1 MKPEPQTKRTV
12 LYGTIMNEQPDKV
25 QMRWTDS
32 RTHESVE
39 GFVMSSTISDR
50 ATLSDGTTALFLTDG
65 EAHGTTIR
73 VADTYF
79 CQADGAEQQ
88 DAQDMWIENGVAPS
102 APSLSPAPS
111 VAPTVAPTVAPS
123 LSPAPSMSQAPTMN
137 EDYDDSVPVISGGMV
152 MEVAAETVEL
162 DSETEDKKAKA
173 KVTTAAQ
180 KAAAARKE
188 LHVQPD
194 NEVLQSMQTDMG
206 KALLNGKKHNDFKP
220 WNFNAMSLPTVAVYT
235 DPTTGKVSYLNYT
248 KNGEPVNYILLN
260 PSAANTDA
268 EADDIESVGA
278 VINPR
283 HSQRHGTLDHK
294 DWMIP
299 FANAVDDI
307 QGVKYD
313 RYCIKDGARGAMT
326 IDLTDMATST
336 RGEAAANLTG
346 YLNLDANSIQA
357 ILAEENGGHRC
368 GVTMLNPLDGK
379 GAFSAHLTVM
389 RTYCQNLAMRG
400 TNQLMFKVRHTAG
413 SIAAF
418 DIDATALKLRSAFQE
433 AQQHLL
439 AAHLLKWIPI
449 EGNMFD
455 KMLTTFDAH
464 GLITKPSIAIDVHDY
479 DKVVARR
486 NEGNPFTAD
495 EMTHITRIGRGH
507 AYKAVLHGYAN
518 PDVDYVNLQENDTVD
533 SANHV
538 MQAVTGMLSNAPI
551 LVDDYKD
558 TKGKMQQRVL
568 KGGKGASMEGFMKKS
583 AKSTRYFE
591 NMAEAN
597 VKVYCEAVGQD
608 VLTTDDLPKMKQWF
622 TDNPDKIVVTHGK
635 NMDKTRT
642 LESVP
647 EYHETWMTD
656 KTGKNRL
663 TIITGKDGA
672 KKL

>member
-1 MKPEPQTKRTV
+1 
-12 LYGTIMNEQPDKV
+12 MNEQPDKV
-25 QMRWTDS
+25 QMKWTDS

-79 CQADGAEQQ
+79 CEADGAEQQ
-88 DAQDMWIENGVAPS
+88 DTQDMWIENGVAPS
-102 APSLSPAPS
+102 APSISPAPS
-111 VAPTVAPTVAPS
+111 VSEAPTVAPS
-123 LSPAPSMSQAPTMN
+123 MTLAPSMTPAPSISD
-137 EDYDDSVPVISGGMV
+137 DYDDSVPVISGGMV

-162 DSETEDKKAKA
+162 DDETEDKKAKA
-173 KVTTAAQ
+173 KATTAAQ

-194 NEVLQSMQTDMG
+194 NEVLQSMQTDIG
-206 KALLNGKKHNDFKP
+206 KALVQGKRHDDFKA
-220 WNFNAMSLPTVAVYT
+220 WNFKAMSLPTVAVYT
-235 DPTTGKVSYLNYT
+235 DPTTGKVSYLNYS
-248 KNGEPVNYILLN
+248 KNGAPVNYVLVN
-260 PSAANTDA
+260 PAEANPNA
-268 EADDIESVGA
+268 EADDIESIGH

-283 HSQRHGTLDHK
+283 HSQAHGTLDHA

-299 FANAVDDI
+299 FAEAVQDI

-313 RYCIKDGARGAMT
+313 RYSIKKGARGAMT

-336 RGEAAANLTG
+336 RQEAASNLTG
-346 YLNLDANSIQA
+346 YLNLDANSISS
-357 ILAEENGGHRC
+357 ILHEENGGHRC

-389 RTYCQNLAMRG
+389 RTYCGNLAMRG

-479 DKVVARR
+479 DKLVIANNNGTQLPKEQIQSMLRV
-486 NEGNPFTAD
+486 
-495 EMTHITRIGRGH
+495 GRGH
-507 AYKAVLHGYAN
+507 AYKAVMHGYVN
-518 PDVDYVNLQENDTVD
+518 PDVDYVNLQENDAVD

-538 MQAVTGMLSNAPI
+538 MNAVTGMLSNSPI
-551 LVDDYKD
+551 IVDDFKD
-558 TKGKMQQRVL
+558 KNGKMQQRVL

-622 TDNPDKIVVTHGK
+622 TDNPDKIVVAHGK

-647 EYHETWMTD
+647 EYHETWMQTNP
-656 KTGKNRL
+656 KTGKSHFKIL
-663 TIITGKDGA
+663 TDDQ
-672 KKL
+672 KL